1 MRASVTDNCTG
12 CGVCADICPEVFELG
27 DDGLA
32 TVISEP
38 SDEDVVATCIEAAET
53 CPAEAIQLDEEDD

>member
-12 CGVCADICPEVFELG
+12 CGVCVDICPEVFELG

-38 SDEDVVATCIEAAET
+38 ANEDIEATCMEAAET
-53 CPAEAIQLDEEDD
+53 CPSEAIQIDEDDD